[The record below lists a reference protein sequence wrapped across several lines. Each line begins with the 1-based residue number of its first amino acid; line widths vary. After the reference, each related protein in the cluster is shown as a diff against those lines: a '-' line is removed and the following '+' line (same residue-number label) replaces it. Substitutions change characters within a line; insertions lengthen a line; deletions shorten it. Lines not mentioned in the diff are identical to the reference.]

1 MVRQKDLL
9 DILIELQSVSVD
21 EAEFL
26 RRRWPA
32 GAELSRVL
40 LKKGV
45 VTEPTLAKAFALL
58 YQLPFVHL
66 IGKQI
71 PQQVLKIIP
80 YNLAAKY
87 QMVVYEFTAAHLK
100 IAVGQPSWLHTSP
113 TGPLHQLARSANL
126 VIELAITT
134 PKDIAWALKGYEQE
148 KLKAIR
154 QPADSNVKTEAAAKT
169 PADVLMI
176 DLRALT
182 IPLSVLSKFP
192 KDVARKYQMV
202 VFDAPSE
209 RQFKVAAINPT
220 DPKLIEILKFLK
232 DRNEIAIEL
241 YRTDI
246 HGFEKAMMG
255 YDKRPVRTIERSIER
270 FDKIPAPTLG
280 AAGAPVP
287 AAVPVAAAPP
297 VIPTGLFET
306 EDNDLDAQLPK
317 PPQSAKELEVLV
329 TSGFIP
335 KILAGMIALA
345 VKEKASDIHLEP
357 SETDFRLRIRVDGVL
372 KELLSM
378 PLALQPPVVSR
389 IKILSKM
396 KIDEQ
401 RIPQDGR
408 FDVKVLGHE
417 VDIRVSSLPTV
428 HGEKMA
434 LRLLDK
440 SVTSYTLEQIGLT
453 GGNLKRVTDAISRPW
468 GIVLVT
474 GPTGSGKTTTLYA
487 CLRKLISDKVNIIT
501 LEDPVEYEIA
511 GVNQTQVKPK
521 IGFSFAEGLRSVLR
535 QDPNIIMVGEIRD
548 SETASLATHAALTGH
563 LVLTTLHTND
573 APGALPRLTNMG
585 VEPFL
590 ITSAINAIAAQRLA
604 RRLCTHCRKP
614 AKVPAAVF
622 ERVTRELANIPEA
635 TSKPITLY
643 QAAGCKE
650 CGNSGYSG
658 RVGIF
663 EVLVMTSS
671 IEEATVNR
679 KPADEVRVIAIK
691 EGMVTMRQDG
701 LLKALQGL
709 TTLEEVM
716 KITE

>member
-9 DILIELQSVSVD
+9 DILIELQSVSPD

-32 GAELSRVL
+32 ANELSSVL

-45 VTEPTLAKAFALL
+45 VSEPTLAKAFALL

-66 IGKQI
+66 IGKEI
-71 PQQVLKIIP
+71 SPKVLKIIP
-80 YNLAAKY
+80 YGLAAKY
-87 QMVVYEFTAAHLK
+87 QMVVYEFTAAHLR
-100 IAVGQPSWLHTSP
+100 IAVGQPAWLHASP
-113 TGPLHQLARSANL
+113 AGPLHQLARSANL

-134 PKDIAWALKGYEQE
+134 PKDIVWALKGYEQTN
-148 KLKAIR
+148 L
-154 QPADSNVKTEAAAKT
+154 PAQAGVKSEVNTKT
-169 PADVLMI
+169 PAEPSRAPADFPAV
-176 DLRALT
+176 DLKALT
-182 IPLSVLSKFP
+182 IPLSVLAKFP

-202 VFDAPSE
+202 VFAAPSE
-209 RQFKVAAINPT
+209 RNFKVAAINPT
-220 DPKLIEILKFLK
+220 DPKLKEILGFLK
-232 DRNEIAIEL
+232 DRNEIEIEL

-246 HGFEKAMMG
+246 HGFEKVMLG

-270 FDKIPAPTLG
+270 FDKIPTPVTPAPT
-280 AAGAPVP
+280 
-287 AAVPVAAAPP
+287 

-306 EDNDLDAQLPK
+306 EDNDLDKVLSK
-317 PPQSAKELEVLV
+317 PIQSAQELEVLV
-329 TSGFIP
+329 KSGFVP

-345 VKEKASDIHLEP
+345 VQEKASDIHLEP
-357 SETDFRLRIRVDGVL
+357 SENDFRLRIRVDGVL
-372 KELLSM
+372 KEVLSM
-378 PLALQPPVVSR
+378 PLALQPPIVSR

-440 SVTSYTLEQIGLT
+440 SVTNFTLEQIGLT
-453 GGNLKRVTDAISRPW
+453 GGNLKRAIDAIGRPW

-487 CLRKLISDKVNIIT
+487 CLRRLISDKINIIT
-501 LEDPVEYEIA
+501 LEDPVEYDIA

-548 SETASLATHAALTGH
+548 GETASLATHAALTGH
-563 LVLTTLHTND
+563 LVLTSLHTND

-590 ITSAINAIAAQRLA
+590 ITSAINAILAQRLA
-604 RRLCTHCRKP
+604 RRLCNHCRKP
-614 AKVPAAVF
+614 AQVPAAVVD
-622 ERVTRELANIPEA
+622 RVTRELSNLGEA
-635 TSKPITLY
+635 KNKPITLY
-643 QAAGCKE
+643 QAGGCKE
-650 CGNSGYSG
+650 CGSSGYSG
-658 RVGIF
+658 RIGIF
-663 EVLVMTSS
+663 EVLVMSS
-671 IEEATVNR
+671 AIEEATVNR
-679 KPADEVRVIAIK
+679 QPADDMRVIAIK

>member
-9 DILIELQSVSVD
+9 DILVELQSVSVD

-26 RRRWPA
+26 RRRWPS
-32 GAELSRVL
+32 GVELSSVL

-58 YQLPFVHL
+58 YQVPFVHL
-66 IGKQI
+66 IGREV

-134 PKDIAWALKGYEQE
+134 PKDIAWALKGYQLGQPVATTPQAKAPTDEPPAQLTVD
-148 KLKAIR
+148 LKNLAI
-154 QPADSNVKTEAAAKT
+154 PFA
-169 PADVLMI
+169 
-176 DLRALT
+176 
-182 IPLSVLSKFP
+182 VLSKFP

-202 VFDAPSE
+202 VFNAPSE

-255 YDKRPVRTIERSIER
+255 YDRRPVRAIERSIER

-280 AAGAPVP
+280 VAAP
-287 AAVPVAAAPP
+287 AAAPVAAAPP

-306 EDNDLDAQLPK
+306 EDNDLDTQLPK

-329 TSGFIP
+329 KSGFIP

-345 VKEKASDIHLEP
+345 VREKASDIHLEP

-372 KELLSM
+372 KEVLSM
-378 PLALQPPVVSR
+378 PLALQPPIISR

-408 FDVKVLGHE
+408 FDVKVLGHD

-440 SVTSYTLEQIGLT
+440 SVTNYTLEQIGLT
-453 GGNLKRVTDAISRPW
+453 GGNLKRVTDAIARPW

-487 CLRKLISDKVNIIT
+487 MLRRLISDKVNIIT
-501 LEDPVEYEIA
+501 LEDPVEYEIT

-590 ITSAINAIAAQRLA
+590 ITSAINAIVAQRLA
-604 RRLCTHCRKP
+604 RRLCAHCRKP

-622 ERVTRELANIPEA
+622 ERVTHELANIAEA
-635 TSKPITLY
+635 NSKPVTLY

-650 CGNSGYSG
+650 CGSSGYSG
-658 RVGIF
+658 RIGIF
-663 EVLVMTSS
+663 EVLVMSSS

-679 KPADEVRVIAIK
+679 EPADEVRVIAIK